1 VKRGAKLEAQLAGVP
16 LFSSLSSE
24 QLRDLRNLVVRSR
37 EAAGTPLM
45 RRGERGDELVVLLEG
60 SVEIRRDGVT
70 LATLGPG
77 SYLGEIA
84 LINDRAVRTAD
95 AVAVTP
101 VTIAY
106 LGRHEFAQLFAASPE
121 FALAILHAAATR
133 LAEAESPGV

>member
-1 VKRGAKLEAQLAGVP
+1 MKRGVKLEEQLGGVP
-16 LFSSLSSE
+16 LFGALSNE
-24 QLRDLRNLVVRSR
+24 QLHDLRRLMVRSR

-60 SVEIRRDGVT
+60 TVEVRRDGAV
-70 LATLGPG
+70 LAHLGPG

-84 LINDRAVRTAD
+84 LIDERAVRTAD
-95 AVAVTP
+95 VVAVTP

-106 LGRHEFAQLFAASPE
+106 LGRREFAQLFASSPE

-133 LAEAESPGV
+133 LAEAETSRT